1 MSHHMQV
8 VTNAQNVTEGMR
20 TALAVRIEIRP
31 MCPLLCA
38 GITGLVF
45 CSEGA
50 FVISLIELTVFMQ
63 LEGSRTPG
71 SDIVV
76 AAATV
81 RGSRSFGMI
90 CSAQDLGWMEAGNGF
105 AVKLPQGMQLGTV
118 LGPEVPEV
126 CSKRF
131 QAAVSCRPA
140 CAVEGIPHCT
150 ESLPQTIQ
158 ARMQGADLGAEKVDK
173 LDVSQAAKKSG
184 KKKGGKAVK
193 DKDAASAFLALRLED
208 EEDQQLDAEETST
221 GSQNDGIPSAAA
233 PKQNGSTTGQGAEQI
248 EPAAMKPKLG
258 KKKKEKV
265 DVGDAFA
272 ALGLDD
278 GGKAERRFSA
288 TNGDIASENANGHL
302 AGTDTSQAQQEGTED
317 KSLPSNLN
325 GGAIVSAN

>member
-1 MSHHMQV
+1 MQV

-31 MCPLLCA
+31 MCLLLCA
-38 GITGLVF
+38 GTTGLVL

-50 FVISLIELTVFMQ
+50 LVISLIELTVFMQ

-71 SDIVV
+71 SDIAV

-90 CSAQDLGWMEAGNGF
+90 CSAQDLGWMEAGNGL
-105 AVKLPQGMQLGTV
+105 AVKLPQGMELGTV
-118 LGPEVPEV
+118 LGPDVPKV
-126 CSKRF
+126 CSKPF
-131 QAAVSCRPA
+131 QAAVACLPA
-140 CAVEGIPHCT
+140 CACKGIPHCT

-158 ARMQGADLGAEKVDK
+158 ARMQGADLGAEKGDK
-173 LDVSQAAKKSG
+173 LEATQAAKKSG

-193 DKDAASAFLALRLED
+193 DEDAASAFSALHLED
-208 EEDQQLDAEETST
+208 EEDQQLDAEEIST
-221 GSQNDGIPSAAA
+221 GGQNDGVPSTAA
-233 PKQNGSTTGQGAEQI
+233 PKQNGSTSGQEAEQI
-248 EPAAMKPKLG
+248 ELAAMKTKPG
-258 KKKKEKV
+258 KKKKGKV

-278 GGKAERRFSA
+278 GGKAEETFSA

-302 AGTDTSQAQQEGTED
+302 AGTDTSQAQQEGKED
-317 KSLPSNLN
+317 KILSSNLN
-325 GGAIVSAN
+325 GGAIVSAT